1 MAGSVSTCRHCGK
14 PLNIVLADLGLSP
27 VANDLVTPES
37 LNEPETHYPLEV
49 RVCDGCWL
57 AQVPDVLAADA
68 IFRADYTYFS
78 SHSSTWLAHASAYVD
93 RMIQRLGLGRESRV
107 VEIACNDGYL
117 LQYVKAAGIPC
128 LGIEPTEGPAD
139 AAREKG
145 IEVQGAFFGEA
156 LGQSLAGRGW
166 SADLIVAN
174 NVLAHVPDINDFV
187 RGAAALLKPQGIAT
201 YEVQHLLRLMQ
212 GRQFDTIYHEHFSY
226 LSLLAAERIFDA
238 AGLRVFAVDNLPTH
252 GGSVRFYV
260 CRKEADWP
268 DERSL
273 DEMRAEERDY
283 GLDRASVYE
292 DWKREVVKT
301 KYALLELCLEL
312 KKKGARI
319 AAYGAPAKGVT
330 LLNYCGIGRD
340 FIDFTVDK
348 APSKAGRH
356 MPGVRL
362 PILDPSAIFEEK
374 PDYVLILP
382 WNIKDEI
389 KAQISGV
396 KDWGARFITPVP
408 TATVED

>member
-156 LGQSLAGRGW
+156 LGRSLAGSGW

>member
-156 LGQSLAGRGW
+156 LGRSLAERGW